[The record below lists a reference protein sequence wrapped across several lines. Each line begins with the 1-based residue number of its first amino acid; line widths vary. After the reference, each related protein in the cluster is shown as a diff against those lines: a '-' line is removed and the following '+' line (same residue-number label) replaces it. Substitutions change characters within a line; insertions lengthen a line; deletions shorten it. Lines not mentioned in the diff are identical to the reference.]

1 MEATKSYPMPKKA
14 QFTKSKVPSLFR
26 HRGGNYY
33 AVAKV
38 SGRIKRRSLET
49 DDFNTA
55 KIRLPAV
62 LEEIRGAKNAS
73 EAGTLGKAIHDEA
86 HRLDP
91 EIKEST
97 RHYYQQ
103 ISNALAKVSN
113 SLKLDILALSVA
125 RVTVKEL
132 RELLDAFA
140 VTASPTRY
148 NGVLALIRRAF
159 DRAVEAEHLAKNP
172 LRRRGEDG
180 KPLFKRIK
188 PQTKKHDLPT
198 VESFAGII
206 EEILSQKKSHSK
218 AVAMAVELLA
228 YTGLRI
234 SEGQR
239 LKWRDI
245 KKNHLLV
252 RTSKND
258 ELRQVPLIPAATSLL
273 QRMRGAGIPTGPDDP
288 VMLVKSPRIALEGA
302 CKRLGVDHLR
312 VHDLRHIFATRC
324 IEAGVDMPTLALWLG
339 HKDGGVL
346 AMQVYGHLC
355 EKHTTAMAGRVKA

>member
-1 MEATKSYPMPKKA
+1 MPKKA

-103 ISNALAKVSN
+103 ISTALAKVSN

-132 RELLDAFA
+132 RELLDVFA
-140 VTASPTRY
+140 ATASPTRY
-148 NGVLALIRRAF
+148 NGGLALLRRTF
-159 DRAVEAEHLAKNP
+159 ERAIEAGHVAKNP
-172 LRRRGEDG
+172 AQG
-180 KPLFKRIK
+180 FKRLK

-245 KKNHLLV
+245 KKDHLLV

-258 ELRQVPLIPAATSLL
+258 DLRQVPLIPAAKSLL
-273 QRMRGAGIPTGPDDP
+273 QRLRGAGIPTGPDDP

-324 IEAGVDMPTLALWLG
+324 IEAGVDMPTLASWLG

-355 EKHTTAMAGRVKA
+355 EKHSTAMAGRVKA